1 MRQSGWE
8 KKRDIKS
15 PGAISHSNIGFI
27 YNYADTALHRDD
39 WCEKLNEIFKQYNLG
54 DGIYHKNCEEIFDLV
69 NQYDGVNTAIKNAK
83 RRMDGFRE
91 GKDVPS
97 EYDPGT
103 TVYKVVEELMGYL
116 EE

>member
-1 MRQSGWE
+1 M
-8 KKRDIKS
+8 
-15 PGAISHSNIGFI
+15 
-27 YNYADTALHRDD
+27 
-39 WCEKLNEIFKQYNLG
+39 
-54 DGIYHKNCEEIFDLV
+54 FDLV
-69 NQYDGVNTAIKNAK
+69 NQYDGVNIAIKNAK